1 MIYAS
6 WMTVG
11 MIAFSRNISFDKKSF
26 VDRHIYFFV
35 IGIWVY
41 AVGLFL
47 LLYADLKYV
56 RLRLTLKKFSL
67 NPSLIISNTTFL
79 HTLFI
84 GRGIYWL

>member
-11 MIAFSRNISFDKKSF
+11 MIAFSRSISFDKKSF

-56 RLRLTLKKFSL
+56 R
-67 NPSLIISNTTFL
+67 ITFDFEEVQFESIP
-79 HTLFI
+79 HNK
-84 GRGIYWL
+84 

>member
-11 MIAFSRNISFDKKSF
+11 MIAFSRSISFDKKSF

-35 IGIWVY
+35 IGIWVH

-56 RLRLTLKKFSL
+56 R
-67 NPSLIISNTTFL
+67 ITFDFEEVQFESIP
-79 HTLFI
+79 HNK
-84 GRGIYWL
+84 